1 VAFDPIDG
9 PPSAR
14 PVPERP
20 ARRELRWWQAVVIIV
35 VCLVLA
41 AWAARHLLDTLDRM
55 ARAGLL

>member
-20 ARRELRWWQAVVIIV
+20 ARQELRWWQAVPIIF
-35 VCLVLA
+35 VCIALGLLA
-41 AWAARHLLDTLDRM
+41 ARLLLLTLDRLI
-55 ARAGLL
+55 RAVLP